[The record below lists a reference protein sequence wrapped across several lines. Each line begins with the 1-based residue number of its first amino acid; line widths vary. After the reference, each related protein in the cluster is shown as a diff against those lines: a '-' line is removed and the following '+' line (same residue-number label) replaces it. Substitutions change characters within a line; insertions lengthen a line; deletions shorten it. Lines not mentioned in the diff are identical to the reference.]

1 MRNKMSFYS
10 KEKRDEY
17 YYAYLTPLQRGVERF
32 LNVFYI
38 SLMVLTF
45 VAAFIIP
52 ALARSDE
59 TMVFFGMLICEACL
73 TIMKM
78 NTVPLYDIQFHDHK
92 KKPSVTVREN
102 VVLIWVG
109 LGFLMAI
116 GYLMMGVGVVNAVIR
131 FNGG

>member
-1 MRNKMSFYS
+1 MRQKMSFYS

-17 YYAYLTPLQRGVERF
+17 YYAYLTPLQKGMEKA
-32 LNVFYI
+32 LNIFYI
-38 SLMVLTF
+38 SVMVLTF

-73 TIMKM
+73 VMMKM

-109 LGFLMAI
+109 LGFLMMV
-116 GYLMMGVGVVNAVIR
+116 GYLMMAVGVVNAIER
-131 FNGG
+131 LSGG

>member
-1 MRNKMSFYS
+1 MKQNMSFYS

-17 YYAYLTPLQRGVERF
+17 YYAYLTPLQKGIERF

-38 SLMVLTF
+38 IVMVLTF

-52 ALARSDE
+52 PLARSDE
-59 TMVFFGMLICEACL
+59 TMTFFGMVICEACL
-73 TIMKM
+73 VIMKM
-78 NTVPLYDIQFHDHK
+78 NTIPLFDIQFHDHK

-102 VVLIWVG
+102 IVLIWVG
-109 LGFLMAI
+109 LGFLMMV
-116 GYLMMGVGVVNAVIR
+116 GYLMMAVGVVNAIER